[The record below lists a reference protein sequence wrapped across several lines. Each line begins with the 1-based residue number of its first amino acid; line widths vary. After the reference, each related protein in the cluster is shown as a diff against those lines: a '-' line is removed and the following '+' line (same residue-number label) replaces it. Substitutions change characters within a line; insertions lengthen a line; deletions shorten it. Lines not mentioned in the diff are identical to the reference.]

1 MRIFQTWAAILV
13 VASASTAGE
22 TLLAFGMQKIGDL
35 GKLRNQSGLFA
46 CVRRVLTSGT
56 VFTAVFFMA
65 IAFFSLLVGL
75 SWADLS
81 LVGPAAAAL
90 TFITNAIAAKFIL
103 KENVDRRRWTAAI
116 FVAAGVALLAIHPN

>member
-1 MRIFQTWAAILV
+1 MKTLYTWAAIFV
-13 VASASTAGE
+13 VTAASTAGE
-22 TLLAFGMQKIGDL
+22 TLLAYGMQKIGDL
-35 GKLRNQSGLFA
+35 GVLRNRSGLMA

-90 TFITNAIAAKFIL
+90 TFITNALAAKFIL
-103 KENVDRRRWTAAI
+103 EENVDRRRWIAAV
-116 FVAAGVALLAIHPN
+116 FVAAGVALLAS